1 MNNKQHNRYLGI
13 SFLVYGGLQAFFA
26 LAMCVFFLLMF
37 PPFHGGPGT
46 PGPPPAFFL
55 VFISFMTLLQ
65 LIFTAPPVVAGYAL
79 LKQKRWARIAGII
92 GGVTAAM
99 SVPFGTAV
107 CVYAMW
113 FLFGDGGKEL
123 YPSDTQKYS
132 GPVQSSLG
140 PAAAP
145 KWYTEAG
152 TREREYVPPA
162 GPPDWR

>member
-26 LAMCVFFLLMF
+26 LAMCAVFLLTF
-37 PPFHGGPGT
+37 PSGMPGT
-46 PGPPPAFFL
+46 PPAFFL
-55 VFISFMTLLQ
+55 IFISFMALMQ
-65 LIFTAPPVVAGYAL
+65 LIFTAPPVIAGYAL

-123 YPSDTQKYS
+123 YPSDTQ
-132 GPVQSSLG
+132 
-140 PAAAP
+140 
-145 KWYTEAG
+145 
-152 TREREYVPPA
+152 EYA
-162 GPPDWR
+162 